1 MEQSNNLSMDFKLVN
16 STVIDIYLC
25 NWQLLL
31 QFFAEHLNLIV
42 AIASWLDKVTT
53 VTWSFVS
60 VIEIVHAPVTGEI
73 TQFAHQV
80 RIKLVSQLSSLLR
93 ALQKLLKYFNCNAS
107 SKSLVP
113 EALVEFFKFEFEFKW
128 FRICHVI
135 LWIISV
141 TWP

>member
-16 STVIDIYLC
+16 STVIDIYLY

-80 RIKLVSQLSSLLR
+80 RIKLVSQLISSELR
-93 ALQKLLKYFNCNAS
+93 ALQRLLKYFNDTTI
-107 SKSLVP
+107 SKIFYHQQESFL
-113 EALVEFFKFEFEFKW
+113 FFLLY
-128 FRICHVI
+128 IQ
-135 LWIISV
+135 
-141 TWP
+141 